1 MTRLPTYLRV
11 VVTTACPL
19 SCAYCHAEGDWQRAG
34 ASRGLPTPLLEHCLA
49 VAADAGIR
57 KFKFLGGEPL
67 VRRDLP
73 AIVRSLRAR
82 RPDADLSVITSG
94 TPGLALT
101 QAQTLFAAGLDR
113 MNLSIHGWTPAAL
126 ARRGGNE
133 SAHARRRELLTWLI
147 DVGRPLKLNYVVGVD
162 DVDDVRAFLDWAAE
176 QRVVVNLLDDLND
189 PRASADALMTQL
201 RRWRGPSDA
210 SWQDEDPDSLPTTRL
225 RWRDGLVVEIK
236 TSRLGDVA
244 PWTSCATCAVRGRC
258 REGIFALRLTHDGR
272 LQSCL
277 DRPDLSLPLADLVQ
291 EDPALALARWQAF
304 VANPHT
310 ATTSRGPRLLPMV
323 REACR

>member
-19 SCAYCHAEGDWQRAG
+19 SCPYCHAEGDWQRVG
-34 ASRGLPTPLLEHCLA
+34 ASRGLPAGVLERCLA
-49 VAADAGIR
+49 VAADAGVR

-67 VRRDLP
+67 ARRDLP
-73 AIVRSLRAR
+73 SIVRSLRAR

-94 TPGLALT
+94 TPGVT
-101 QAQTLFAAGLDR
+101 RAQDLFAAGLDR

-126 ARRGGNE
+126 ARRGGNDG
-133 SAHARRRELLTWLI
+133 AHARRHELLTWLI
-147 DVGRPLKLNYVVGVD
+147 ELGRPLKLNYVVGAED
-162 DVDDVRAFLDWAAE
+162 MDDVRAFLDWAAE
-176 QRVVVNLLDDLND
+176 QPVVVNLLDDLHD

-201 RRWRGPSDA
+201 RGWRGPNEA
-210 SWQDEDPDSLPTTRL
+210 SWQEEDFDSLPTTRL

-236 TSRLGDVA
+236 TSRLGDAA
-244 PWTSCATCAVRGRC
+244 PWTSCASCAVRGRC

-272 LQSCL
+272 LQPCL
-277 DRPDLSLPLADLVQ
+277 DRPDLSLPLAALVQ
-291 EDPALALARWQAF
+291 EDPALALARWHTF
-304 VANPHT
+304 VADPQT
-310 ATTSRGPRLLPMV
+310 VTTVRRPRLLPVV